1 MGKLLL
7 IALYLG
13 NAITSIIYPWIGI
26 IVVTLIIVLTPHNIW
41 WWNFEG
47 SKPVFYTLTPVI
59 LGTIFW
65 IVRGNCQFKFIKS
78 KTSFLFFLM
87 WGSSVISY
95 LFGPYVD
102 VFNEYRF
109 FDSHNVFLTYNK
121 TILYGI
127 LLLLLIDNYKKYTYL
142 CYVFSS
148 THIYM
153 TYWANKQ
160 YLIYNVHGR
169 LNGPAGPWGSIY
181 YDENIFAM
189 LLLATMPFVFYLAL
203 IAKNKVIKYALFF
216 VLPFGWH
223 AVFLTGSRGGLIT
236 LFIVSILI
244 SFRSLKG
251 SYILGFLLM
260 LMIAFA
266 WQGGSIMKQ
275 RAGTIDNYSE
285 DESAMGRIDAWSA
298 AIEMAKAH
306 PFTGVGFAAFGQAF
320 SSFSNE
326 RPRVAHNTFFQ
337 LLGENGLLG
346 ACSFLGIILYP
357 ICKLFAL
364 AKRIKRTNIMADRT
378 LLFSIE
384 AILASLISFGVS
396 AIFLSLDQYDIFY
409 VLIVM
414 ANFIILYGNNRIFSG
429 GK

>member
-1 MGKLLL
+1 
-7 IALYLG
+7 
-13 NAITSIIYPWIGI
+13 
-26 IVVTLIIVLTPHNIW
+26 
-41 WWNFEG
+41 
-47 SKPVFYTLTPVI
+47 
-59 LGTIFW
+59 
-65 IVRGNCQFKFIKS
+65 
-78 KTSFLFFLM
+78 
-87 WGSSVISY
+87 
-95 LFGPYVD
+95 
-102 VFNEYRF
+102 
-109 FDSHNVFLTYNK
+109 
-121 TILYGI
+121 
-127 LLLLLIDNYKKYTYL
+127 
-142 CYVFSS
+142 
-148 THIYM
+148 M